1 MASRRA
7 RQLVA
12 FAGHA
17 PGLWLL
23 FKEPVPRRLWVM
35 NAALLLLTAVLTVV
49 VASLIEGATRWPAA
63 VGTWAL
69 GHTVWGLILA
79 AGLPHRPPS

>member
-17 PGLWLL
+17 PGLWLA
-23 FKEPVPRRLWVM
+23 FHEPVPRALWAM
-35 NAALLLLTAVLTVV
+35 NACLLLLTAAAAV
-49 VASLIEGATRWPAA
+49 GAAVMVDGAARWPAA
-63 VGTWAL
+63 VGIWAA
-69 GHTVWGLILA
+69 GHTIWGVVLA
-79 AGLPHRPPS
+79 VRLPEQPPG